1 VAGLGSASRIAH
13 EIDFDAEGRQAGYL
27 RAPLSRNTSGWG
39 VVEIPV
45 TVIARG
51 RGPTALFTGGIHG
64 SEYEGQIAISALART
79 LEPGEVQGRVIL
91 MPAVNL
97 PAVHANSRLS
107 PLDGRDLN
115 RCFPGDA
122 RGGFNDMLA
131 HFLDA
136 VILPM
141 ADLSVDVHSCG
152 QAGDSAL
159 STNMHA
165 LTDPARRVRTLAAA
179 EAFGAPFNVVFGG
192 IDEGA
197 TFTSSVERRGIVSL
211 GTEVGGWGRVHV
223 EGLRI
228 VRRGLRN
235 ILAHMGIVEGHPDTA
250 QRDGSA
256 GTRHMQVPDRS
267 FYEFAPAAGT
277 FEPCHRAGERV
288 AAGELAGR
296 LHFVEDVDRPPVE
309 VRYRRDGLLWMAAG
323 PGRDARGDRLTA
335 VMTDYDPR

>member
-1 VAGLGSASRIAH
+1 LAGQGSASRIAH

-45 TVIARG
+45 AVIARG
-51 RGPTALFTGGIHG
+51 RGPTVLFTGGIHG
-64 SEYEGQIAISALART
+64 SEYEGQIAVSELART
-79 LEPGEVQGRVIL
+79 LDPGAVQGRVIL
-91 MPAVNL
+91 MPAVNI
-97 PAVHANSRLS
+97 PAVHANTRLS
-107 PLDGRDLN
+107 PVDGRDLN

-122 RGGFNDMLA
+122 RGNFNDMLA

-141 ADLSVDVHSCG
+141 VDLSVDVHSCG
-152 QAGDSAL
+152 QAGDAAI

-165 LTDPARRVRTLAAA
+165 LPDPGLRARTLAAA
-179 EAFGAPFNVVFGG
+179 EAFAAPFNVIFGG

-211 GTEVGGWGRVHV
+211 GTEVSGWGRVNV

-235 ILAHMGIVEGHPDTA
+235 ILAHMGILEGRVETA
-250 QRDGSA
+250 QPDGSA
-256 GTRHMQVPDRS
+256 GTRHMAVPDRS

-277 FEPCHRAGERV
+277 FEPRHLAGERV
-288 AAGELAGR
+288 RAGALAGL
-296 LHFVEDVDRPPVE
+296 LHFVEDVDRDPLE
-309 VRYRRDGLLWMAAG
+309 IRYRRDGVLWLAAG
-323 PGRDARGDRLTA
+323 PGRVARGDRLTA
-335 VMTDYDPR
+335 VMTDYVPL